1 MRGDPLEVQAEDIAA
16 DFDPGLG
23 GGVYRWSGGGETG
36 PVLSYL
42 AVEGAGDEVIC
53 TRCYWGR
60 RLTLGPVL
68 EAEGRRAS
76 GGGNPDRSTVIWR
89 DGRPAASVSLNA
101 DGSLCSVEF

>member
-1 MRGDPLEVQAEDIAA
+1 MQEQAEGVVA
-16 DFDPGLG
+16 DFEPDIG
-23 GGVYRWSGGGETG
+23 GGVYRWAGGGETG
-36 PVLSYL
+36 PVLVYL
-42 AVEGAGDEVIC
+42 AVESAGDDVRH

-76 GGGNPDRSTVIWR
+76 GGGSPGRSTLIWS
-89 DGRPAASVSLNA
+89 DGRPAASVSLHG